1 MKKYFY
7 LMVLALVS
15 MCFTAC
21 GDDNDVDNGG
31 GVSSSL
37 DGIWYLKT
45 EKWYDWKDGKA
56 DVSDPYIKN
65 HDDQTFVWT
74 FAKTGSDYTITE
86 SRNGNVRD
94 IWSSVGTN
102 EYRNDNG
109 TGRDRVV
116 IKSASDK
123 TMEVELYDGY
133 YGEGYE
139 TGKTREYGILT
150 FTR

>member
-1 MKKYFY
+1 MCKLSVIQLSSANIRLF
-7 LMVLALVS
+7 
-15 MCFTAC
+15 CFTPKLISLIHLKIEKELTKHSPRRMHQTAVARSSHMPEIC
-21 GDDNDVDNGG
+21 RQPPAAVQAKSDV
-31 GVSSSL
+31 
-37 DGIWYLKT
+37 
-45 EKWYDWKDGKA
+45 
-56 DVSDPYIKN
+56 PP
-65 HDDQTFVWT
+65 
-74 FAKTGSDYTITE
+74 
-86 SRNGNVRD
+86 
-94 IWSSVGTN
+94 VGTN

-139 TGKTREYGILT
+139 TGKTSEYGILT